1 MTAPGI
7 LPEVLDGA
15 AVGIFGI
22 LLSAAFCPIRW
33 TDKKRWALAG
43 CTAGL
48 LALQGIFYFG
58 TSPTAAQYLYPLITH
73 LPLYVVLVLFSG
85 QKVWPLVAVLTAYL
99 CCQVRRWAAL
109 AVALFFPQHP
119 LVQPVAELL
128 FTLPLL
134 LLFIRFL
141 APSMRQLSRYPASVQ
156 CQFGIV
162 PLVGYLLITSPVS
175 TPAFCPVQTRR
186 RWSSCSLCAAQPFC
200 ALFCAPPGWSGSA
213 SRWSSCRPA

>member
-33 TDKKRWALAG
+33 TGKKRWALVG

-48 LALQGIFYFG
+48 LALQGMFYFG
-58 TSPTAAQYLYPLITH
+58 ASPTAAKYLYPLITH
-73 LPLYVVLVLFSG
+73 LPLYVVLVLLSG

-119 LVQPVAELL
+119 AGGRAAVPSAAAAVVHPV
-128 FTLPLL
+128 P
-134 LLFIRFL
+134 
-141 APSMRQLSRYPASVQ
+141 
-156 CQFGIV
+156 
-162 PLVGYLLITSPVS
+162 
-175 TPAFCPVQTRR
+175 
-186 RWSSCSLCAAQPFC
+186 C
-200 ALFCAPPGWSGSA
+200 ALHAAAFPLPGLGAVPVWHRTVGELSF
-213 SRWSSCRPA
+213 

>member
-33 TDKKRWALAG
+33 TGKKRWALAG

-48 LALQGIFYFG
+48 LALQGMFYFG
-58 TSPTAAQYLYPLITH
+58 ASPTAAKYLYPLITH
-73 LPLYVVLVLFSG
+73 LPLYVVLVLLSG

-109 AVALFFPQHP
+109 AVALFFPQYASKAAGFWTLLAG
-119 LVQPVAELL
+119 LVLLVLWQLTPAVRIFPNVIYMEWLVCIVAYAIVAVVCPAKKAVVAE
-128 FTLPLL
+128 
-134 LLFIRFL
+134 
-141 APSMRQLSRYPASVQ
+141 SN
-156 CQFGIV
+156 
-162 PLVGYLLITSPVS
+162 
-175 TPAFCPVQTRR
+175 
-186 RWSSCSLCAAQPFC
+186 
-200 ALFCAPPGWSGSA
+200 
-213 SRWSSCRPA
+213 

>member
-1 MTAPGI
+1 VTAPGA
-7 LPEVLDGA
+7 LLELLDGA

-33 TDKKRWALAG
+33 TGKKRWALAG

-162 PLVGYLLITSPVS
+162 PLVGYLFDYITRVYTSLLS
-175 TPAFCPVQTRR
+175 GANPAAV
-186 RWSSCSLCAAQPFC
+186 
-200 ALFCAPPGWSGSA
+200 
-213 SRWSSCRPA
+213 

>member
-1 MTAPGI
+1 MTAPGA
-7 LPEVLDGA
+7 LLELLDGA

-58 TSPTAAQYLYPLITH
+58 ASPTAAQYLYPLITH
-73 LPLYVVLVLFSG
+73 LPLYVVLVLLSG

-99 CCQVRRWAAL
+99 CCQVRRWTAL
-109 AVALFFPQHP
+109 AVALFFPQHL

-141 APSMRQLSRYPASVQ
+141 APSMRQLSHYPASVQ

-162 PLVGYLLITSPVS
+162 PLVGYLFDYIPLS
-175 TPAFCPVQTRR
+175 TPAFCPRRTRR
-186 RWSSCSLCAAQPFC
+186 RWSSCSLCAARPFCAPFC
-200 ALFCAPPGWSGSA
+200 ALPGWSGSA
-213 SRWSSCRPA
+213 SRWSSYRPA

>member
-1 MTAPGI
+1 MTAPGA
-7 LPEVLDGA
+7 LLELLDGA

-58 TSPTAAQYLYPLITH
+58 ASPTAAQYLYPLITH
-73 LPLYVVLVLFSG
+73 LPLYVVLVLLSG

-99 CCQVRRWAAL
+99 CCQVRRWTAL

-141 APSMRQLSRYPASVQ
+141 APSMRQLSHYPASVQ
-156 CQFGIV
+156 CQFGVV
-162 PLVGYLLITSPVS
+162 PLVSYLFDYITHVYTSLLS
-175 TPAFCPVQTRR
+175 EANPAAVEFMFFVC
-186 RWSSCSLCAAQPFC
+186 CAAFLC
-200 ALFCAPPGWSGSA
+200 SILRASRVSGSA
-213 SRWSSCRPA
+213 SRWSSYRPA

>member
-33 TDKKRWALAG
+33 TGKKRWALAG

-73 LPLYVVLVLFSG
+73 LPLYLVLVLFSEIG
-85 QKVWPLVAVLTAYL
+85 RAHV
-99 CCQVRRWAAL
+99 
-109 AVALFFPQHP
+109 
-119 LVQPVAELL
+119 
-128 FTLPLL
+128 
-134 LLFIRFL
+134 
-141 APSMRQLSRYPASVQ
+141 
-156 CQFGIV
+156 
-162 PLVGYLLITSPVS
+162 
-175 TPAFCPVQTRR
+175 
-186 RWSSCSLCAAQPFC
+186 
-200 ALFCAPPGWSGSA
+200 
-213 SRWSSCRPA
+213 

>member
-33 TDKKRWALAG
+33 TGKKRWALAG

-73 LPLYVVLVLFSG
+73 LPL
-85 QKVWPLVAVLTAYL
+85 
-99 CCQVRRWAAL
+99 
-109 AVALFFPQHP
+109 
-119 LVQPVAELL
+119 
-128 FTLPLL
+128 
-134 LLFIRFL
+134 
-141 APSMRQLSRYPASVQ
+141 
-156 CQFGIV
+156 
-162 PLVGYLLITSPVS
+162 
-175 TPAFCPVQTRR
+175 
-186 RWSSCSLCAAQPFC
+186 
-200 ALFCAPPGWSGSA
+200 
-213 SRWSSCRPA
+213 